1 MEQYLPILNITGF
14 IILAFSMW
22 YSQWKTGTGNGTKVA
37 AEVIE
42 TYKTQVQQLREE
54 LAGEQE
60 ARRADLAAERKGRE
74 DDRHDLKNRIT
85 GLALQLENMK
95 GANTEKDKKI
105 VELTEMLQG
114 RNPEQEQYMESMRQ
128 FTQGVAVYMRDSAEI
143 LNGLRIF
150 MSELNRKSQT
160 NQTRNENIDASTVKN
175 RGHLLR
181 KEK

>member
-1 MEQYLPILNITGF
+1 
-14 IILAFSMW
+14 
-22 YSQWKTGTGNGTKVA
+22 
-37 AEVIE
+37 
-42 TYKTQVQQLREE
+42 
-54 LAGEQE
+54 
-60 ARRADLAAERKGRE
+60 
-74 DDRHDLKNRIT
+74 
-85 GLALQLENMK
+85 MK

-143 LNGLRIF
+143 LNGLRTF
-150 MSELNRKSQT
+150 MSELNRKSQI